1 LRNLGDST
9 RSPLFPAQLAAR
21 SFLGAPIVSP
31 ERSYG
36 WACLADKVGAAEFSE
51 EDERLL
57 AILAAQVGRVYE
69 NGSLYGEARRRAA
82 DLEREVAERQR
93 AEDAL
98 RRSDVRLRV
107 LAWRLMEAQET
118 ERRHLAHELHDEV
131 GQNLTVLKINLHNAR
146 RLTGTNEAGEVF
158 QDSIALVEHT
168 LQQIRNLSLDLR
180 PPLLDAVGL
189 PAALRWYLDRQAER
203 SGLAIQFTADPPDAQ
218 LPAGLGIACFRVVQ
232 EALTNVLRHAQARR
246 VDVELWQTS
255 TAVQLLLRDDGVGF
269 DVGAAWERA
278 TRGTSLGLLG
288 MQERVS
294 LVGGELDVSS
304 TPGQGTQVRV
314 LLPLPRQLPEGAQP

>member
-1 LRNLGDST
+1 VFPPQLGVEC
-9 RSPLFPAQLAAR
+9 FLAA
-21 SFLGAPIVSP
+21 PIISP
-31 ERSYG
+31 DCAYG
-36 WACLADKVGAAEFSE
+36 WACLGDKLGADEFGE

-69 NGSLYGEARRRAA
+69 NGTLYGEARRRAA
-82 DLEREVAERQR
+82 DLEREVTERQR
-93 AEDAL
+93 AEAAL

-107 LAWRLMEAQET
+107 LARRLMEAQET

-146 RLTGTNEAGEVF
+146 RLVAGTDAAAEVF
-158 QDSIALVEHT
+158 RDSVSLVEQT

-180 PPLLDAVGL
+180 PPLLDAAGL

-203 SGLAIQFTADPPDAQ
+203 TGLAIHFDADPPDAQ
-218 LPAGLGIACFRVVQ
+218 LPPALGIVCFRVVQ

-246 VDVELWQTS
+246 VDVELWQAAA
-255 TAVQLLLRDDGVGF
+255 AVRLLIRDDGVGF

-278 TRGTSLGLLG
+278 ARGTSLGLLG

-294 LVGGELDVSS
+294 LVGGELDVTS
-304 TPGQGTQVRV
+304 TPGQGTQVRIFI
-314 LLPLPRQLPEGAQP
+314 PLPRQRSEGAVP